1 MRVEGFAL
9 FETAIGSCA
18 IAWSPRGVC
27 AVQLPGSSADATRRQ
42 MQQRFPG
49 TPETSPPPAIQD
61 AIERIVALMDGKPSD
76 LSSIELDLRD
86 VPEFNRRVYDVTR
99 AIPPGQTLSYG
110 EITERVGQ
118 PGAAQAVGQAEGA
131 NPIPIIVPCHRV
143 LAAGGKIGGFSAPG
157 SIATK
162 RKMLAIEADAS
173 GPDLPLF
180 AARDG

>member
-1 MRVEGFAL
+1 MRAEGFAL

-18 IAWSPRGVC
+18 VAWSERGIC
-27 AVQLPGSSADATRRQ
+27 AAQLPGSSADATRRH
-42 MQQRFPG
+42 MRQRFPD
-49 TPETSPPPAIQD
+49 TLETLPPPTVQD

-76 LSSIELDLRD
+76 LSPIALDLED

-99 AIPPGQTLSYG
+99 AIPPGRTLTYG
-110 EITERVGQ
+110 EIAERVGE
-118 PGAAQAVGQAEGA
+118 PGTAQAVGQAEGA

-180 AARDG
+180 AAREG